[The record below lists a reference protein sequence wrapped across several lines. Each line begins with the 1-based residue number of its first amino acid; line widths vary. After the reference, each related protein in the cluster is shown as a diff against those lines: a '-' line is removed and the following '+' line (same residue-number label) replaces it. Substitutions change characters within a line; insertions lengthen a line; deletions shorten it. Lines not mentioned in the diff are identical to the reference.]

1 MYLSGTAPSAG
12 GDDSYLG
19 CYHRY
24 NVMRSEKEIGISVQ
38 TGSERRRH
46 SRFPLTASIKVI
58 ESKSGV
64 GITGRTNDL
73 GLGGCY
79 VDCMNSF
86 PVGADVLV
94 RIMRGEDLFETQAK
108 VAYSQIGMGMGLEF
122 VSTVPAHRQL
132 LQKWLS
138 EISREAATSQKPSV
152 LLPAVDGK
160 PPNKRLST
168 PSIKSDRVHPDIQP
182 IPREENTP
190 RSSSSAESTGN
201 PTRAVQIVGALAA
214 IILVGVAMARWEMHW
229 HGTLESSSPQAAA
242 AIPSETVPHLV
253 PLPSAPNTDGTSKA
267 ATTEELTKPWA
278 AKKFTF
284 VKPLTGDS
292 VAAMVIRLPN
302 RSLWAFALQ
311 EPYGRCDL
319 EFVTDLDHLSKQY
332 GYSANHPMVANPC
345 DGTIYDPLKLGS
357 IGENVWVNGEVV
369 QGGGLR
375 PPISINV
382 QVRGHSIIADRIE

>member
-1 MYLSGTAPSAG
+1 MTP
-12 GDDSYLG
+12 
-19 CYHRY
+19 
-24 NVMRSEKEIGISVQ
+24 EKERGISVQ

-46 SRFPLTASIKVI
+46 PRFPLTASVDII
-58 ESKSGV
+58 EPKSGARLTAR
-64 GITGRTNDL
+64 TGDL

-79 VDCMNSF
+79 VDCINSF
-86 PVGADVLV
+86 SAGAEVLV
-94 RIMRGEDLFETQAK
+94 RIKRDEELFETQAK
-108 VAYSQIGMGMGLEF
+108 VIFSQIGMGMGLAF
-122 VSTVPAHRQL
+122 VSTVPTHVQL

-138 EISREAATSQKPSV
+138 AISREATTSKKSSE
-152 LLPAVDGK
+152 LMTAVDGK
-160 PPNKRLST
+160 PPNERSST
-168 PSIKSDRVHPDIQP
+168 PQIKSDRVHHDIQQMP
-182 IPREENTP
+182 VKENTRP
-190 RSSSSAESTGN
+190 YAPSAQSTGN
-201 PTRAVQIVGALAA
+201 PRRAVQIAGAVAA
-214 IILVGVAMARWEMHW
+214 MVLVGLAVAWWEMHR
-229 HGTLESSSPQAAA
+229 HGPVESSASQAAA
-242 AIPSETVPHLV
+242 AITLEAVPRLIPS
-253 PLPSAPNTDGTSKA
+253 SASATDGTSKA

-319 EFVTDLDHLSKQY
+319 EFVTDLKGLSKQY
-332 GYSANHPMVANPC
+332 GYDASHPMVANPC

-382 QVRGHSIIADRIE
+382 QVRGDSIIADRIE